1 LKKGVLSAPNGY
13 TQMRA
18 EYKKRQRVALKHMR
32 RGAQKMPNWI
42 VEASNFV
49 YRIWEPH
56 KEGFVCFGV
65 ANRKVNS
72 WDHFWLSAPVTLDE
86 IQKTMLGFYP
96 ISMDIYFCPN
106 VFRSKVRR
114 TTCALPTSYAWAD
127 ADAFIPEGYRPYPSV
142 VIETS
147 EGSFQCI
154 WKFDQLLGSSDAE
167 AISKN
172 FVYRYGGDKNGHTVT
187 KMLRVPFT
195 INNKPER
202 NGEFVKVLH
211 FDLMPLPCPKIKVD
225 KAKPQKSQPSG
236 RKVENATK
244 LTAVTIIRRYSRYLP
259 REVQV
264 LARETTMNTRYQD
277 RSAVIYMIVCAFL
290 KAGAT
295 HAEIVKILEIN
306 PYFISKHGGDTAIA
320 WAEVE
325 RIAAK
330 KEAGQ

>member
-1 LKKGVLSAPNGY
+1 
-13 TQMRA
+13 MRA
-18 EYKKRQRVALKHMR
+18 EYKKRQRIALKHMR

-65 ANRKVNS
+65 ANRKANS
-72 WDHFWLSAPVTLDE
+72 WDHSWLSAPVTLDE

-106 VFRSKVRR
+106 VFRSKLRR
-114 TTCALPTSYAWAD
+114 TTCALPTCYAWSD
-127 ADAFIPEGYRPYPSV
+127 ADAFRPEGYEPYPSV

-154 WKFDQLLGSSDAE
+154 WKFDQLLEPNDAE
-167 AISKN
+167 ALSKH

-211 FDLMPLPCPKIKVD
+211 FDLMPLPRPQIKVD
-225 KAKPQKSQPSG
+225 KPTIKKSRRSG
-236 RKVENATK
+236 RKVENSTK
-244 LTAVTIIRRYSRYLP
+244 LTVEKIIRRYSRYLP
-259 REVQV
+259 LEVRRLV
-264 LARETTMNTRYQD
+264 GNPTMDTRYSD